1 MSGRRRN
8 ARAGPRVARAASC
21 AIALLLAI
29 QGALAA
35 AGPSALAR
43 TRADGVDAGS
53 RVDLA
58 GARLE
63 QMRNGDLALDL
74 ATHGPWVPADVKPAA
89 TRALCVWLRNELAPQ
104 PGGRLCVVPDPGAK
118 SGVRLRY
125 TVLDHRGR
133 RTGIRELSA
142 VVERGPATVGA
153 RFSPLLLRLVPG
165 RYRWYVRSRSLG
177 IEDRLPD
184 AGELKLR
191 VALSTAPAVRR
202 RCFAAAARDPQRPC
216 QNPLLRLAVVPTPDD
231 AVLTTNSP
239 CVALRDEGRL
249 KPCEFGVPAVDA
261 SASVALIGDSHAA
274 QWRGALEQV
283 LQRKRWNGISIT
295 TSGCPLSRVRTQ
307 LEPAS
312 RRQSCRRWNGQVPRW
327 LARHP
332 KIHTIFVSQH
342 AGSLV
347 MVPPGGD
354 PVQTRAAGYR
364 AAWRA
369 LPSSVRRIVVLRDTP
384 LLGFQSACVRSAR
397 AHRRNAGNVC
407 ALARDK
413 ALAPDSAVVAARQ
426 TSGRRV
432 RVIDL
437 TPFFCSRRRC
447 LPVIGGALVYKD
459 RDHMTDVFSTSL
471 GPYVERA
478 INRL

>member
-1 MSGRRRN
+1 MSRRRRSGC
-8 ARAGPRVARAASC
+8 AAPRVAFAAS
-21 AIALLLAI
+21 AALALLLL
-29 QGALAA
+29 AL
-35 AGPSALAR
+35 GGLHPSADAR
-43 TRADGVDAGS
+43 TRADGVEAGG
-53 RVDLA
+53 RLDLA

-63 QMRNGDLALDL
+63 QVEGGELALDI
-74 ATHGPWVPADVKPAA
+74 ATHGPWDPADVKPAA
-89 TRALCVWLRNELAPQ
+89 TRALCVWLRNELAPR
-104 PGGRLCVVPDPGAK
+104 PGGRLCVVPDVHAK

-142 VVERGPATVGA
+142 VVKRPGPAEVSA
-153 RFSPLLLRLVPG
+153 RFSPVLLRLVPG

-177 IEDRLPD
+177 VEDRLPD

-191 VALSTAPAVRR
+191 VALSTASAARR
-202 RCFAAAARDPQRPC
+202 RCFAAASRDPRHPC
-216 QNPLLRLAVVPTPDD
+216 EDPLLRLAVVPTPDD
-231 AVLTTNSP
+231 AVLTANSP
-239 CVALRDEGRL
+239 CVAVRDEGRL
-249 KPCEFGVPAVDA
+249 MPCEFGVPAVDA
-261 SASVALIGDSHAA
+261 RASVALIGDSHAA

-283 LQRKRWNGISIT
+283 LQHKRWNGISIT
-295 TSGCPLSRVRTQ
+295 TSGCPLSRVRTRLQ
-307 LEPAS
+307 PAS
-312 RRQSCRRWNGQVPRW
+312 RRESCRRWNARVPRW
-327 LARHP
+327 LARRP
-332 KIHTIFVSQH
+332 RIHTIFVSEH

-347 MVPPGGD
+347 VVAPGAD

-384 LLGFQSACVRSAR
+384 LLGFRNACVRSAR
-397 AHRRNAGNVC
+397 ARRRNAGDVC

-413 ALAPDSAVVAARQ
+413 VLGPDGAVVAARQ
-426 TSGRRV
+426 TSSRRV

-437 TPFFCSRRRC
+437 TPFFCSARRC

-459 RDHMTDVFSTSL
+459 REHMTDVFSTSL
-471 GPYVERA
+471 GPYLLRA